1 VARIAQRLGSQRRKG
16 QILKTENVKRQRN
29 KISICHFTFS
39 LFDSDRASFGGNV
52 YVHRH
57 PHSVGATEKA
67 VAPTS

>member
-1 VARIAQRLGSQRRKG
+1 V
-16 QILKTENVKRQRN
+16 
-29 KISICHFTFS
+29 
-39 LFDSDRASFGGNV
+39 FDSDRASFGGNV